1 MKKKLLGMALLLSTF
16 YQAIGCP
23 VCDRRQP
30 KLLRG
35 LIHGTGPNGFWDYVI
50 VAVIAIVALLTLFY
64 SVKRLLKPGER
75 EQDHIKRT
83 IFKLD
88 NHE

>member
-1 MKKKLLGMALLLSTF
+1 MLMAF
-16 YQAIGCP
+16 YQAVGCP

-35 LIHGTGPNGFWDYVI
+35 LVHGMGPNGFWDYVI
-50 VAVIAIVALLTLFY
+50 VVLITIAALLTLFF
-64 SVKRLLKPGER
+64 SVKWLLKPGEKG
-75 EQDHIKRT
+75 EDHIKRT